1 MNGENELIQE
11 TFRTGLAIPLAVEVR
26 AQQRRRATLRRS
38 IGRHWPA
45 LFGGA
50 VLLIMIGSAILA
62 PWIAPYN
69 PSHQNLLDSLIPPFW
84 QSGGSFVHPLGTD
97 QLGQDI
103 FSRLIYGSRIS
114 LIIGFSTV
122 AISGTIGVILGLV
135 SGYFGRAVDA
145 LIMRFVEIQLAFP
158 FILLALL
165 VMALFGQGLR
175 NLIIVLSLTGWATYA
190 RVIRAETMAALGRP
204 YVEAARTLG
213 SSNVRIIVRH
223 ILPNVFA
230 PVIVIATFS
239 VALMIIQE
247 AALSFLGLGVPPNV
261 PSWGG
266 MLADGRNYLTVAW
279 WMGTLPGIAILLVVL
294 GINLLGDWLRD
305 MLDPSTRDA

>member
-1 MNGENELIQE
+1 MNGAGELIQE
-11 TFRTGLAIPLAVEVR
+11 TSDTGLAIPVTAGMR
-26 AQQRRRATLRRS
+26 AQQRRRVTRRS

-45 LFGGA
+45 LFGGG
-50 VLLIMIGSAILA
+50 VLLIMITCAIIA
-62 PWIAPYN
+62 PWIAPYD
-69 PSHQNLLDSLIPPFW
+69 PSHQSLLDSLIPPFW

-103 FSRLIYGSRIS
+103 LSRLIYGSRIS

-135 SGYFGRAVDA
+135 SGYFGRVIDA

-190 RVIRAETMAALGRP
+190 RVIRAETMAALERP

-213 SSNVRIIVRH
+213 SSNARIIIRH

-279 WMGTLPGIAILLVVL
+279 WMGTLPGIAILFVVL

-305 MLDPSTRDA
+305 MLDPSTRNA